1 MDLYTKHYLHVLLI
15 LSPAND
21 FTLISDQLT
30 LSTWYDEFLSVNKT
44 IYTITKINIHFF
56 LNKWEPLLMIL
67 VL

>member
-1 MDLYTKHYLHVLLI
+1 MYLYTKHYLHVLLI

-56 LNKWEPLLMIL
+56 
-67 VL
+67 